1 MKLICTLGLWLMSAL
16 FVFAGVMPADT
27 QETVSPL
34 TVGSDA
40 PTVVVKTAEG
50 ESVDLGE
57 LVRAKPTIL
66 IFYRGGW
73 CAYCNTHL
81 AELQTIEPEL
91 MALGYQIVA
100 VSADRPE
107 AMPPTTEKNHL
118 NYQLLSDRAM
128 NASAAY
134 GIAFTV
140 PDEIRVKYAKW
151 NIDLAPVPA
160 DESLRWLPVP
170 SVFVIGSDSKV
181 YFVHSN
187 PDYKVRMDTATLLK
201 TAQAAL
207 DSAAR

>member
-1 MKLICTLGLWLMSAL
+1 MKLTRVLGLWLISSL
-16 FVFAGVMPADT
+16 VVFGAVMPADT
-27 QETVSPL
+27 QDTVTPL
-34 TVGSDA
+34 AVGSAA
-40 PTVVVKTAEG
+40 PTAMVKTAAG
-50 ESVDLGE
+50 EAVDLGE

-73 CAYCNTHL
+73 CPYCNTHL

-91 MALGYQIVA
+91 MTLGYQIVA
-100 VSADRPE
+100 VSPDRPE

-118 NYQLLSDRAM
+118 SYRLLSDRQM

-140 PDEIRVKYAKW
+140 PDEIRTKYAKW

-170 SVFVIGSDSKV
+170 SVFVIGGDGTV
-181 YFVHSN
+181 RFVHSN
-187 PDYKVRMDTATLLK
+187 PDYKVRMETTTLLASAK
-201 TAQAAL
+201 AATGVT
-207 DSAAR
+207 D

>member
-1 MKLICTLGLWLMSAL
+1 MSAL

-27 QETVSPL
+27 QETVSQL

-73 CAYCNTHL
+73 CPYCNTHM

-107 AMPPTTEKNHL
+107 AMPPTT
-118 NYQLLSDRAM
+118 
-128 NASAAY
+128 
-134 GIAFTV
+134 
-140 PDEIRVKYAKW
+140 
-151 NIDLAPVPA
+151 
-160 DESLRWLPVP
+160 
-170 SVFVIGSDSKV
+170 
-181 YFVHSN
+181 
-187 PDYKVRMDTATLLK
+187 
-201 TAQAAL
+201 
-207 DSAAR
+207 